1 MAKKKKNSCKKPKL
15 SKLEKVLLATAIIN
29 LISAIIG
36 LITKLI

>member
-1 MAKKKKNSCKKPKL
+1 MAKHKKSSYKKPKL
-15 SKLEKVLLATAIIN
+15 SKLEKVLLVTAVIN